1 MIYLN
6 SLALVGAIA
15 GFSVTF
21 MIIGLA
27 IAEYLNEKKE
37 HKNER
42 I

>member
-1 MIYLN
+1 MICLN
-6 SLALVGAIA
+6 ILALVGAIA

-27 IAEYLNEKKE
+27 VSEYLIEKKE